1 MSESSTGRSQS
12 QLDEALSLLAEAAP
26 GTVAAVTLGIGVNDW
41 MWLRDPASDSHCAV
55 VSTPACDDLVANAL
69 GGVEANL
76 HIILTELTAALEPD
90 THLLVMTYYE
100 IWNSDITAA
109 VNSIILTEI
118 EEHGAI
124 HVDALMYF
132 SGRESEFLADT
143 VHPSVEGHRMLA
155 DIFTNA
161 IPPDSDGD
169 GLADSVEI
177 QLGTDPALPDTDGDG
192 LEDGQEVL
200 VYGSDASAQDTD
212 GDGCNDGAEISDDA
226 TLGGLR
232 DPLNPWD
239 FYDVAG
245 SAGGPPDGIV
255 DLANDVLGVIQHYSP
270 TGGPPYD
277 VQFDRGP
284 SSGPYPWNMNA
295 PDGVID
301 LPNDILGIVLQLYHR
316 CW

>member
-1 MSESSTGRSQS
+1 M
-12 QLDEALSLLAEAAP
+12 
-26 GTVAAVTLGIGVNDW
+26 
-41 MWLRDPASDSHCAV
+41 
-55 VSTPACDDLVANAL
+55 
-69 GGVEANL
+69 
-76 HIILTELTAALEPD
+76 
-90 THLLVMTYYE
+90 
-100 IWNSDITAA
+100 
-109 VNSIILTEI
+109 NSIILSEI
-118 EEHGAI
+118 AEHRAI
-124 HVDALMYF
+124 HVDAPSYF
-132 SGRESEFLADT
+132 SGREPEFIADT

-169 GLADSVEI
+169 GLADSVET

-200 VYGSDASAQDTD
+200 VYGSDALARDTD
-212 GDGCNDGAEISDDA
+212 SDGCSDGAEIGDDA

-270 TGGPPYD
+270 TGGPADD